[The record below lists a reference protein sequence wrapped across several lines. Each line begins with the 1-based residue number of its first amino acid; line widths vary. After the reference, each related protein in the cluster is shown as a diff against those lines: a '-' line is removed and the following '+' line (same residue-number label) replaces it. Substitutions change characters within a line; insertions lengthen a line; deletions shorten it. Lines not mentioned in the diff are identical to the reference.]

1 MNKIIQTTDQ
11 KILKSSFNI
20 FFTFALCL
28 GFILSSEAQD
38 MEWAPVGTTWHF
50 EQVSVLGP
58 EVSYTYVESVE
69 STFYQGQE
77 CKRLDGL
84 FAGCSWPVPEE
95 GLYTYKSNDSVYF
108 YHPQLEE
115 FKLLYD
121 FGASVGDTW
130 TVHNIA
136 LEEENPNSTEI
147 RVDSTGVTTIDGIE
161 LRVLY
166 TSMVEYTPDSSEQI
180 LWNFGGKIIEN
191 IGSVFYILP
200 YYWACDPW
208 PGAIRCYQ
216 DESIFYHP
224 SEFSC
229 EEEYTVSNGPE
240 INARQ
245 LKISPNPAR
254 NEISVSWVGRKSPGQ
269 LLIYDVRGR
278 LFKRVDI
285 NNRVNR
291 ISVDLS
297 DLNPGKY
304 FINLEGSDLEY
315 NPVKIIKQ

>member
-1 MNKIIQTTDQ
+1 MKKIIPTTD
-11 KILKSSFNI
+11 KSFLKLNFRI
-20 FFTFALCL
+20 FFSFSLCL
-28 GFILSSEAQD
+28 GFMLPSYAQD
-38 MEWAPVGTTWHF
+38 MEWAPVGATWHY
-50 EQVSVLGP
+50 EYISVLGP

-166 TSMVEYTPDSSEQI
+166 TSMVEYPPDSPNEI
-180 LWNFGGKIIEN
+180 YWGFGGKIIEN
-191 IGSVFYILP
+191 IGGLNYLLPFYLS
-200 YYWACDPW
+200 CDPW
-208 PGAIRCYQ
+208 PAGMRCFQ
-216 DESIFYHP
+216 DESIFYQI
-224 SEFSC
+224 SEVEC
-229 EEEYTVSNGPE
+229 DAEYTVSAGPE
-240 INARQ
+240 INSGH
-245 LKISPNPAR
+245 LKIAPNPAKDLVR
-254 NEISVSWVGRKSPGQ
+254 LTWDGQ
-269 LLIYDVRGR
+269 AQPKKVQVYNPTGR
-278 LFKRVDI
+278 LVRSITPYIDG
-285 NNRVNR
+285 NR
-291 ISVDLS
+291 IEIDVS
-297 DLNPGKY
+297 DFVPGY
-304 FINLEGSDLEY
+304 YL
-315 NPVKIIKQ
+315 VKMQTTNAGVWTSKLIIR